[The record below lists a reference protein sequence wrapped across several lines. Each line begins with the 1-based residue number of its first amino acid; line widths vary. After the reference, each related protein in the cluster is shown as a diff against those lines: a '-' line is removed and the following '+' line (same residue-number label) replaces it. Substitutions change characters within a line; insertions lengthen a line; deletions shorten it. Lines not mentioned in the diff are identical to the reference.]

1 MEKTIN
7 YFTFFILIFF
17 LSSCSP
23 VSSVVSLA
31 ANAGI
36 SSKGFSASV
45 DDSYLKA
52 KIIGKIS
59 TLEISNLIDVKVS
72 VSLGEVLL
80 TGYSNDQISRLRL
93 IENVSKINENATK
106 NRLKHAITCRK
117 HARRSIF
124 TDLQQ
129 LFTNL
134 GRFSV
139 LGRRL
144 KRSLDVFGASRMR

>member
-93 IENVSKINENATK
+93 IENVSKINGVK
-106 NRLKHAITCRK
+106 N
-117 HARRSIF
+117 F
-124 TDLQQ
+124 
-129 LFTNL
+129 F
-134 GRFSV
+134 GRCN
-139 LGRRL
+139 
-144 KRSLDVFGASRMR
+144 